1 MVYDVNNRVK
11 VMVNANAPA
20 GMTPA
25 NVAEF
30 EYARDNG
37 IPVIISRYTA
47 PTARR
52 VGLYSV
58 RFEHGTNVVTLNNI
72 PEALL
77 HTTLKQKAGNLTR
90 NTWNNHP
97 RVRRATGISLLVGAS
112 LLGAAGLY
120 SWSGRGDEVYDG
132 ALDGR
137 RFTIRENVRQG
148 VLGGGANVMRVK
160 NGRDTYEFV
169 DEDPNENSKFDW
181 RTRFEDEE
189 VGKGNVAARRRLL
202 KEYLDNMDL
211 DYIIFDRKGLDNPEK
226 MAFSELEDA
235 AGEELEAKAKE
246 YYALKFW
253 KARNKTRDNFW
264 EPIYKELSKR
274 KPEDRNDLR
283 MAYRNQLFPVHSVIV
298 HTPGLDGNTDSQK
311 QVPVSTPSTSNQE
324 LAPVTIDVPEG
335 NQEAQSRGNELG
347 LRKVAE
353 KWANQE

>member
-1 MVYDVNNRVK
+1 MVYDVNNKAK
-11 VMVNANAPA
+11 VRVNANAPA
-20 GMTPA
+20 GMTPV
-25 NVAEF
+25 NIAEF
-30 EYARDNG
+30 EYARNHG
-37 IPVIISRYTA
+37 VPLKINRLIPVPAGTM
-47 PTARR
+47 
-52 VGLYSV
+52 GLYSV
-58 RFEHGTNVVTLNNI
+58 RFNHGANAVVLDDI

-77 HTTLKQKAGNLTR
+77 YSTLKQKAGNLTR

-97 RVRRATGISLLVGAS
+97 RVRKTTGAL
-112 LLGAAGLY
+112 AGLSLVAALSVGTY
-120 SWSGRGDEVYDG
+120 SCSGRGEEVYDG

-148 VLGGGANVMRVK
+148 FLGGGANVMRVR
-160 NGRDTYEFV
+160 NGNDTYEFV

-202 KEYLDNMDL
+202 TEYLENMNL

-235 AGEELEAKAKE
+235 AGEELEGKAKE

-283 MAYRNQLFPVHSVIV
+283 MAYRNLSVPVHSVNV
-298 HTPGLDGNTDSQK
+298 AAPGLEGNSASQK
-311 QVPVSTPSTSNQE
+311 QVSVSTPSASNQE
-324 LAPVTIDVPEG
+324 LAPVTIDVPED
-335 NQEAQSRGNELG
+335 NQEAQSRGDKLG